1 MKMFRRS
8 LMKWSGSCLLSLSGL
23 AASAGSCAAAPP
35 PIEQVRIDKLIR
47 FVEIQ
52 KGMKFIRN
60 GTEYSCEEAAKFL
73 RGKMD
78 SMGAEV
84 TSARD
89 FIERIASK
97 SSMSGKPYQVRFS
110 DGRLITSAK
119 FLGDE
124 LKRLEAAPA

>member
-1 MKMFRRS
+1 MMPRRS
-8 LMKWSGSCLLSLSGL
+8 LMSWAGSCVLSLSGL
-23 AASAGSCAAAPP
+23 ALGAASSAAALPP
-35 PIEQVRIDKLIR
+35 LERLRIDKLIR
-47 FVEIQ
+47 HVEVQ

-60 GTEYSCEEAAKFL
+60 GTEYSCEEAARFL

-89 FIERIASK
+89 FIERIASR
-97 SSMSGKPYQVRFS
+97 SSMSGKPYHVRFS
-110 DGRLITSAK
+110 DGRMISSAQ

-124 LKRLEAAPA
+124 LKRLEAAPV

>member
-1 MKMFRRS
+1 MMLRRS
-8 LMKWSGSCLLSLSGL
+8 LMTRAGICVLSLGGL
-23 AASAGSCAAAPP
+23 VIGAGSSAAALPP
-35 PIEQVRIDKLIR
+35 LEQVRIDKLIR
-47 FVEIQ
+47 HVEVQ
-52 KGMKFIRN
+52 KGMKFVRN
-60 GTEYSCEEAAKFL
+60 GTEYSCEEAARFL

-97 SSMSGKPYQVRFS
+97 SSMSGKPYHVRFS
-110 DGRLITSAK
+110 DGRMMPSAQ

>member
-1 MKMFRRS
+1 MMPRRS
-8 LMKWSGSCLLSLSGL
+8 LMRWAGTWVLSLGGL
-23 AASAGSCAAAPP
+23 ALGAGSSAAALPP
-35 PIEQVRIDKLIR
+35 LEQVRIDKLIR
-47 FVEIQ
+47 HVEVQ

-60 GTEYSCEEAAKFL
+60 GTEYSCEEAARFL

-89 FIERIASK
+89 FIERIASR
-97 SSMSGKPYQVRFS
+97 SSMSGKPYHVRFS
-110 DGRLITSAK
+110 DGRMIPSAQ

-124 LKRLEAAPA
+124 LKRLEAAPV

>member
-1 MKMFRRS
+1 MMIRRS
-8 LMKWSGSCLLSLSGL
+8 LMKLTALWLLPLCGL
-23 AASAGSCAAAPP
+23 AGGPGSSAAAPP
-35 PIEQVRIDKLIR
+35 PLERARIDKLIR
-47 FVEIQ
+47 HVEVQ
-52 KGMKFIRN
+52 KGMKFIRT
-60 GTEYSCEEAAKFL
+60 GTEYSCDEAARLL

-97 SSMSGKPYQVRFS
+97 SSMSGKPYHVRFG
-110 DGRLITSAK
+110 DGRLIPSAQ
-119 FLGDE
+119 FLGAE

>member
-1 MKMFRRS
+1 MMIRRS
-8 LMKWSGSCLLSLSGL
+8 LMKWVGASLLSLGAL
-23 AASAGSCAAAPP
+23 AVGAGSSAAAPSP
-35 PIEQVRIDKLIR
+35 LEQARIDKLIR
-47 FVEIQ
+47 HVEVQ

-60 GTEYSCEEAAKFL
+60 GTEYSCEEAARFL

-78 SMGAEV
+78 AMGAEV

-97 SSMSGKPYQVRFS
+97 SSMSGKPYHVRFS
-110 DGRLITSAK
+110 DGRLITSAQ

-124 LKRLEAAPA
+124 LKRLEALPA